1 MRISIWHCRTVI
13 AANKTIDS
21 SVSYIIKQIMKV
33 LVIGAGNMGL
43 TYSEGM
49 AASPL
54 LSKHKLRIFDTD
66 PKKIESLSKDLRFNV
81 YDNLEDCLPQADI
94 VFIAVKPYHSD
105 GLFNKMKSLIN
116 DSQIFVSL
124 MAGVTI
130 ESIQDKLQ
138 VKKVV
143 RTMPNLP
150 AQVGKG
156 VTSYTESNA
165 VSKVEL
171 IMVRN
176 LLDTTG
182 TSIHVKTENF
192 IDASTGISGSGP
204 AYVFY
209 FMQSML
215 EAAQKMGFSD
225 YDSKVLVTS
234 TFEGAIELFNQNN
247 ISPKSWIDKV
257 ASKGGTT
264 QAAID
269 SMDDNN
275 VKQLI
280 QDAAYAAFDRA
291 IELGKE

>member
-1 MRISIWHCRTVI
+1 
-13 AANKTIDS
+13 
-21 SVSYIIKQIMKV
+21 MKV

-49 AASPL
+49 ASSPL
-54 LSKHKLRIFDTD
+54 LSKQKLKIFDTD
-66 PKKIESLSKDLRFNV
+66 PKKIETLRKDGRFDV
-81 YDNLEDCLPQADI
+81 YENLEDCLPKADI
-94 VFIAVKPYHSD
+94 VFVAVKPYHSED
-105 GLFNKMKSLIN
+105 LFSKMKPMIN
-116 DSQIFVSL
+116 NGQIIVSL
-124 MAGVTI
+124 MAGVTLGT
-130 ESIQDKLQ
+130 IQDKLSID
-138 VKKVV
+138 KVI

-156 VTSYTESNA
+156 VTSYTESES
-165 VSKVEL
+165 VSRIEL
-171 IMVRN
+171 VMVRN

-182 TSIHVKTENF
+182 TSIHVMTEKF

-215 EAAQKMGFSD
+215 EAALKMGFSD
-225 YDSKVLVTS
+225 YDSKVLVSS
-234 TFEGAIELFNQNN
+234 TFEGAIELFNQND

-275 VKQLI
+275 VKELI
-280 QDAAYAAFDRA
+280 KDAAYAAFDRA
-291 IELGKE
+291 VELGKK

>member
-1 MRISIWHCRTVI
+1 
-13 AANKTIDS
+13 
-21 SVSYIIKQIMKV
+21 MKV

-49 AASPL
+49 ATSSFL
-54 LSKHKLRIFDTD
+54 GKQKLKIYDTD
-66 PKKIESLSKDLRFNV
+66 PKKIEQLKKQPHFEV
-81 YDNLEDCLPQADI
+81 YDSLDNSLPKADI
-94 VFIAVKPYHSD
+94 IFVAVKPYHSES
-105 GLFNKMKSLIN
+105 LFEEMAPKIHGH
-116 DSQIFVSL
+116 QIIVSL

-130 ESIQDKLQ
+130 ETIKEQLGANKI
-138 VKKVV
+138 V
-143 RTMPNLP
+143 RAMPNLP
-150 AQVGKG
+150 AKVGKG
-156 VTSYTESNA
+156 VTSYTASED

-182 TSIHVKTENF
+182 TSIHVDTEKF

-215 EAAQKMGFSD
+215 EAALKMGFSD
-225 YDSKVLVTS
+225 NDSKILVAN
-234 TFEGAIELFNQNN
+234 TFEGAIELFNQSN
-247 ISPKSWIDKV
+247 ITPESWIDRV

-269 SMDDNN
+269 SMEDNN

-291 IELGKE
+291 IELGKEK

>member
-1 MRISIWHCRTVI
+1 
-13 AANKTIDS
+13 
-21 SVSYIIKQIMKV
+21 MKL

-43 TYSEGM
+43 TYAEGM
-49 AASPL
+49 ASSSLLNRRKLMIYDISPEKIITL
-54 LSKHKLRIFDTD
+54 KEMKVFDVYE
-66 PKKIESLSKDLRFNV
+66 KI
-81 YDNLEDCLPQADI
+81 EDCLPYADV
-94 VFIAVKPYHSD
+94 VFIAVKPYHSEE
-105 GLFNKMKSLIN
+105 LFEKIKHMVN
-116 DSQIFVSL
+116 DEQIFVSL

-130 ESIQDKLQ
+130 DTIQQGLG

-156 VTSYTESNA
+156 VTSYTESKE
-165 VSKVEL
+165 VSRVEL
-171 IMVRN
+171 LMIRN

-182 TSIHVKTENF
+182 ESIKVKNENF

-215 EAAQKMGFSD
+215 EAALKMGFSPN
-225 YDSKVLVTS
+225 DSKVLVS
-234 TFEGAIELFNQNN
+234 QTFEGAVELFNRND
-247 ISPKSWIDKV
+247 ISPSLWMDRV

-264 QAAID
+264 RAALD

-275 VKQLI
+275 VKELI
-280 QDAAYAAFDRA
+280 KDAAYAAFDRA
-291 IELGKE
+291 VELGKED

>member
-1 MRISIWHCRTVI
+1 
-13 AANKTIDS
+13 
-21 SVSYIIKQIMKV
+21 MKV

-43 TYSEGM
+43 TYAEGM
-49 AASPL
+49 ANSPL

-66 PKKIESLSKDLRFNV
+66 PKKIETLRQQLQFDV
-81 YDNLEDCLPQADI
+81 YDTLDDCLPKADI
-94 VFIAVKPYHSD
+94 VFIAVKPFHSED
-105 GLFNKMKSLIN
+105 LFKKMKPMLN
-116 DSQIFVSL
+116 DEQIFVSL

-130 ESIQDKLQ
+130 ETIQEHLDR
-138 VKKVV
+138 KKVV

-156 VTSYTESNA
+156 VTSYTESDA
-165 VSKVEL
+165 VSKIEL
-171 IMVRN
+171 LMVRN

-182 TSIHVKTENF
+182 TSIHVDTENF

-215 EAAQKMGFSD
+215 EAALKMGFSD
-225 YDSKVLVTS
+225 YDSKVLVS
-234 TFEGAIELFNQNN
+234 NTFEGAIELFNQND
-247 ISPKSWIDKV
+247 ISPKSWIAKV

-280 QDAAYAAFDRA
+280 EDAAYAAFDRA
-291 IELGKE
+291 VELGKK